1 MKDKI
6 ANIQKRIRPY
16 IFPINGTGELMS
28 LQNIITISADIFVI
42 CFLVSIIIDVV
53 CKDCLDIIEN
63 YCIGIACSV
72 IVVLFTTIIQYT
84 KEHARL
90 MKEFNNI
97 VFPMVLVLYRITKAD
112 NEKHYD
118 DMLDTIKAYIDDYT
132 DFGNV
137 LFWFNR
143 EKLEIYY
150 NFCREMTNLFLI
162 FYKDNK
168 ETEDIYSKIVEGGYS
183 EKCLEYMSQLLEG
196 NEVNQYKVFLEI
208 CKKEAEYDSAKINDD
223 SAV

>member
-6 ANIQKRIRPY
+6 SNIQKRIKPY
-16 IFPINGTGELMS
+16 IIPIKGTGELVS
-28 LQNIITISADIFVI
+28 LQNIITISADIFVL

-53 CKDCLDIIEN
+53 GKDCLDIIEN

-72 IVVLFTTIIQYT
+72 IVVLFTTIILYI

-97 VFPMVLVLYRITKAD
+97 VFPMILVLYQISKGD
-112 NEKHYD
+112 IEKHSYN
-118 DMLDTIKAYIDDYT
+118 MLDTIKAYIDDYT

-143 EKLEIYY
+143 GKLEIYY
-150 NFCREMTNLFLI
+150 DFCREMTKLFLI

-168 ETEDIYSKIVEGGYS
+168 ETEDIYSEIVEGGYS
-183 EKCLEYMSQLLEG
+183 EKCLECMSKLLEG
-196 NEVNQYKVFLEI
+196 NEVNQYKDFLEI